1 MSPLDAT
8 FLHIE
13 NDVSQMHIASVGIF
27 EGREPPFPDIVAMI
41 ESKLALV
48 PRYRRVVRHVPFE
61 LGRPVWVDDPHFNIE
76 YHLRHTALPAPGGEA
91 ELRKL
96 VGRVMSQPLDRA
108 RPLWEIWVVQG
119 LEDGH
124 WALLAKTHHAMV
136 DGVSGTD
143 LLALIMDVSAEPV
156 TPLPV
161 HWTPEPAPS
170 AVRLA
175 SEASL
180 GLLTSPY
187 EQIQAVRSAAAVPLQ
202 ALTELREVI
211 KGLSAL
217 FGVVRR
223 TPPSSLNGPVGPHR
237 RYAWASTSVTDIKA
251 IRRTLGGTFNDV
263 VLAAITNGFRELL
276 LARGESVDRMVRS
289 LVPVSV
295 RPRDDQG
302 RAIGDGTL
310 QNKVSA
316 MFAELPVSIVD
327 ATERLYAVSL
337 QMDGLK
343 ESKQALAGEAL
354 TSMSGFAPPMLLALG
369 MRLSGHLAQRNVNTV
384 TTNVPGPQIPLYVC
398 GRRMLK
404 AFPYVP
410 LAGQVRIGVAIFSYN
425 GEVNFGI
432 TGDYDTTADIDVL
445 CRGVEDGVKQLLKA
459 GDRSE
464 AGPSD
469 SDGGHRQKLGSVSDL
484 PHQDDDGEP

>member
-8 FLHIE
+8 FLHVE

-27 EGREPPFPDIVAMI
+27 EGQEPSFPDIVAMI
-41 ESKLALV
+41 ESKLPLV
-48 PRYRRVVRHVPFE
+48 PRYRRVVRHVPLE
-61 LGRPVWVDDPHFNIE
+61 LGRPVWVDDPHFNID

-96 VGRVMSQPLDRA
+96 VGRVMSQQLDRS

-136 DGVSGTD
+136 DGVSGSD
-143 LLALIMDVSAEPV
+143 LLALIMDVSPEPV
-156 TPLPV
+156 IPLPV
-161 HWTPEPAPS
+161 EWSPKPAPS

-175 SEASL
+175 SEASI

-187 EQIQAVRSAAAVPLQ
+187 EQVQAFRSAAAVPLQ
-202 ALTELREVI
+202 ALIQLREVVQ
-211 KGLSAL
+211 GLSTL
-217 FGVVRR
+217 LGLVRR

-237 RYAWASTSVTDIKA
+237 RYAWASTSVSDIKA
-251 IRRTLGGTFNDV
+251 VRRKLGGTFNDV
-263 VLAAITNGFRELL
+263 VLTAITNGFRELL
-276 LARGESVDRMVRS
+276 LSRGESVDRVVRS

-295 RPRDDQG
+295 RPRDDTG
-302 RAIGDGTL
+302 RAVGDGTL
-310 QNKVSA
+310 ENKVSA
-316 MFAELPVSIVD
+316 MFAELPVSVSD
-327 ATERLYAVSL
+327 AAERLHAVSL

-369 MRLSGHLAQRNVNTV
+369 MRLSSHLAQRNVNTV
-384 TTNVPGPQIPLYVC
+384 TTNVPGPQVPLYVC

-404 AFPYVP
+404 AYPYVP

-425 GEVNFGI
+425 GEVNFGV

-445 CRGVEDGVKQLLKA
+445 CRGIEDGVKQLLKA
-459 GDRSE
+459 GDR
-464 AGPSD
+464 AGVGSAVAD
-469 SDGGHRQKLGSVSDL
+469 VRSWRNLGSPSGPLRGTDVAD
-484 PHQDDDGEP
+484 P